1 MPTRL
6 YHGSAV
12 EQLESRRAEIALEQT
27 ALSEEHRELGRWINL
42 KDMDVPAMKAEAA
55 RLNSIVEAA
64 ELSVEGEN

>member
-12 EQLESRRAEIALEQT
+12 EQLESRREEIALEQT